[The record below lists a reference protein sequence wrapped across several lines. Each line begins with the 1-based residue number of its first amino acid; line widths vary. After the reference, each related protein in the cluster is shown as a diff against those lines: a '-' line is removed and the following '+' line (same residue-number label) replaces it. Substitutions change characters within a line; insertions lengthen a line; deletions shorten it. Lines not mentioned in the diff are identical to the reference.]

1 MMWVVLVLVL
11 CGMTEALPPPLGGN
25 PSIGR
30 HSYRNFLAKSPR
42 KFTSS
47 TEKKLRFKLYKANK
61 EFVEF
66 QNSAKLGY
74 SSDLNKFSDMSQE
87 ELGLY
92 HGLNRT
98 QLVSS
103 ANKVFVPTVSA
114 PVSLSWVEKGYVTS
128 IKNQDG
134 CGACWTFGPTVSIEG
149 QYKKLTQKLKQFSNQ
164 EILDCVYDAHTYNA
178 CFGGTEIRGF
188 EFLAKRKRLALWK
201 DYPYEPVDKPC
212 RSRNKANG
220 FKAAIVTGYTVND
233 GTEAGTIQRLAQG
246 PLSFA
251 FEAVLSVHFY
261 KKGIYRSDK
270 CGIVANHAVAAVA
283 YSNTFIMIK
292 NSWGADWGDQGFFKF
307 SRNDV
312 ACGIHHP
319 DNNFL
324 VTMEVTGGVDD
335 DAEDAPVIY
344 NSDDVTPVPTTAAP
358 KPTTRRPAPVTTSD
372 GRCVDRIE
380 GCMSMFCSFYSSYM
394 TDCRKTCAFCRE
406 L

>member
-1 MMWVVLVLVL
+1 M
-11 CGMTEALPPPLGGN
+11 
-25 PSIGR
+25 GR
-30 HSYRNFLAKSPR
+30 HSYRSFLSKSPR
-42 KFTSS
+42 KFSS
-47 TEKKLRFKLYKANK
+47 SNEKKLRFQLYKANK

-66 QNSAKLGY
+66 QNKEELGY
-74 SSDLNKFSDMSQE
+74 ESDLNKFADMSQE

-98 QLVSS
+98 SLV
-103 ANKVFVPTVSA
+103 AAAGKVFVPTSA
-114 PVSLSWVEKGYVTS
+114 APASLSWVEKGYVTS

-149 QYKKLTQKLKQFSNQ
+149 QYKKLTKKLKQFSNQ

-178 CFGGTEIRGF
+178 CFGGTEKRGL
-188 EFLAKRKRLALWK
+188 EFIVKRKRLALWK
-201 DYPYEPVDKPC
+201 DYPYEPIDKPC
-212 RSRNKANG
+212 RSRGKPNG
-220 FKAAIVTGYTVND
+220 LKAALVTGYTVND

-246 PLSFA
+246 PLSVA

-261 KKGIYRSDK
+261 KKGIYRSAK

-283 YSNTFIMIK
+283 YSPTFILIK

-324 VTMEVTGGVDD
+324 AELEVTGEADND
-335 DAEDAPVIY
+335 PEDRPVIY
-344 NSDDVTPVPTTAAP
+344 KTDDVTVEP
-358 KPTTRRPAPVTTSD
+358 KPTTAGPTTKRPNPITTSD
-372 GRCVDRIE
+372 GRCVDKIE
-380 GCMSMFCSFYSSYM
+380 GCMSMFCSFYSSYK
-394 TDCRKTCAFCRE
+394 TDCKKTCDFCKE